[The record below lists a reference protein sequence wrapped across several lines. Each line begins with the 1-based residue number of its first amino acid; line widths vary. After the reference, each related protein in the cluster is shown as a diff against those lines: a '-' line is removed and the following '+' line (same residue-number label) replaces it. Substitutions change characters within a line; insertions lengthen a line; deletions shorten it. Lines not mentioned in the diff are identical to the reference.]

1 VLGEVEE
8 TAVALEGARCNIG
21 NIGVVAAAFEE
32 VVVVVVVVIA
42 VSGNKEAAASGVVIV
57 AIELPCII
65 ALDAM
70 GVVGFAAALFI
81 LFSSLSS
88 TRRMLLELLPLL
100 VLTLSS
106 G

>member
-1 VLGEVEE
+1 MGEVEE